1 MLDRKKES
9 KIPNEIKYII
19 IIIIIGIA
27 IFWLGFRLA
36 FGVYNPFYMVA
47 SESMVPVLNV
57 GDFIII
63 QHNFPFNSLKVGDII
78 VFKTPGVTTEG
89 EHKVIVHRIAQII
102 IITGNDNAN
111 NNRIIRTKG
120 DANSHSIPLLDYPIR
135 EGDYIGKV
143 IYVIPKVGLITK
155 AISPP
160 VNYIMIGLILIFLFF
175 YLKKK
180 EVKKVNILE
189 KSFRI

>member
-1 MLDRKKES
+1 
-9 KIPNEIKYII
+9 
-19 IIIIIGIA
+19 
-27 IFWLGFRLA
+27 
-36 FGVYNPFYMVA
+36 
-47 SESMVPVLNV
+47 
-57 GDFIII
+57 
-63 QHNFPFNSLKVGDII
+63 
-78 VFKTPGVTTEG
+78 VTTEG

-175 YLKKK
+175 YLKK
-180 EVKKVNILE
+180 
-189 KSFRI
+189 RR

>member
-1 MLDRKKES
+1 MLDKKKES

-175 YLKKK
+175 YLKK
-180 EVKKVNILE
+180 
-189 KSFRI
+189 RR

>member
-1 MLDRKKES
+1 LLDRKKES
-9 KIPNEIKYII
+9 KIPTEIKYII
-19 IIIIIGIA
+19 IIVIIGIA
-27 IFWLGFRLA
+27 IFWLGFRFA

-63 QHNFPFNSLKVGDII
+63 QHNFPFDSLKVGDII

-102 IITGNDNAN
+102 IITDDDNAN
-111 NNRIIRTKG
+111 NNNNNNNRIIIRTKG

-143 IYVIPKVGLITK
+143 VYIIPKVGLITK

-175 YLKKK
+175 YLKKRK
-180 EVKKVNILE
+180 
-189 KSFRI
+189 